1 MQRLMENITTLRTG
15 ALELFAFGAAAGA
28 AFLAA
33 AELSLFA
40 LMRSS
45 TKLVAFVCKFRT
57 VAGPVYFHDIRLAHS
72 HIRHHFRIHTQ

>member
-1 MQRLMENITTLRTG
+1 MKRSMENNTTLRTG

-57 VAGPVYFHDIRLAHS
+57 VAGPVYFHDISLNNCRFE
-72 HIRHHFRIHTQ
+72 HHFRIHTH